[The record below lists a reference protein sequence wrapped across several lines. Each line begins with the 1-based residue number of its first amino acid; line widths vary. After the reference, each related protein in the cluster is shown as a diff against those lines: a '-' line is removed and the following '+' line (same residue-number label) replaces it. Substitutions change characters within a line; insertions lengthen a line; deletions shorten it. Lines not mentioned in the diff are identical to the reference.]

1 MSGWRKAL
9 KALDGSKHGLAAY
22 HAERVKREEESKKE
36 KQGLAAGSYG
46 MVGAAVTMPDVTSGS
61 DTDETAQHAEDADED
76 HDMVD
81 VGEDGDEMD
90 EDDDEDELAAT
101 EAEIGASVTN
111 KDGVIELSDDDD

>member
-46 MVGAAVTMPDVTSGS
+46 MVGAALTMLDGTSGS
-61 DTDETAQHAEDADED
+61 DTDETRQHADDADAD

-81 VGEDGDEMD
+81 VGEDGDDMD
-90 EDDDEDELAAT
+90 EDDEEDDLAAT
-101 EAEIGASVTN
+101 EAEGDVPVMN